1 MAHHSLLAKYQ
12 TTQGQGAKAGLGM
25 LEKPQQHTNVQ
36 FHQIQVMPYIQV

>member
-1 MAHHSLLAKYQ
+1 MAHRFLLAKYL

-36 FHQIQVMPYIQV
+36 FHQIQVMLCIQV